1 MAENIFPNL
10 GNEKLIAAMEAV
22 KSDENK
28 ETQNALIQAVL
39 ASKYFAPVEIFDKD
53 GNKIEGTGKM
63 EIPKD
68 AKFNFR
74 LIKNTQGEAFFTLFT
89 DIPEYQKWNKEQK
102 IGTIVVVFPQIAQ
115 LILSNKDDVK
125 GFVINPMGQNIV
137 FTKETIANILNTIAA
152 HAAKQKAE
160 KEAAQ
165 VPEVVQEETA
175 PTFEKPSNVPDSVLE
190 SLKKSLKKHSEVKSA
205 YFAMMKKNGKD
216 NYLFVID
223 ADADDEKKRKIND
236 SFAATAKL
244 FLTKYP
250 VIAASGDISDYE
262 GAKSEGVAFYE
273 AE

>member
-22 KSDENK
+22 KANENK
-28 ETQNALIQAVL
+28 ETQNELIQAVL
-39 ASKYFAPVEIFDKD
+39 SAKYFAPVEIFDKD
-53 GNKIEGTGKM
+53 GNKLEGTGKM

-68 AKFNFR
+68 AKFNFK

-160 KEAAQ
+160 KEAQAS
-165 VPEVVQEETA
+165 ETVQQEIVLE
-175 PTFEKPSNVPDSVLE
+175 FGKPVNVPDSVLE
-190 SLKKSLKKHSEVKSA
+190 SLKKSLKKHSEVKTA
-205 YFAMMKKNGKD
+205 YFAMMKQNGKE

-236 SFAATAKL
+236 AFATTAKL
-244 FLTKYP
+244 FLTKFP
-250 VIAASGDISDYE
+250 ILVASQDSPYFE
-262 GAKSEGVAFYE
+262 GAKKEGIVFYE